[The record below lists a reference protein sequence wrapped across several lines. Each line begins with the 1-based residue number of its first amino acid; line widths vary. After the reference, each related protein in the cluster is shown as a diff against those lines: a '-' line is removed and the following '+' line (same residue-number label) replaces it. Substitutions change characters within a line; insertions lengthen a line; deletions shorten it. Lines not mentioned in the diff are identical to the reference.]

1 MSNDLERVRTYIVDV
16 HKFISDW
23 VSGKESDPAKWPEF
37 KKNMSPN
44 FMVVMPA
51 GKGFGLDNF
60 TSYMTSIHGKN
71 PKFKIQIRNVTLRHK
86 VGDVFVVMYEE
97 WEKDAMDSTPANNG
111 RQTSMVLRDRGGTNF
126 EILHLQ
132 ETWLPAEQVAAD
144 PFDF

>member
-1 MSNDLERVRTYIVDV
+1 MSNDQDRVRTFIVDI
-16 HKFISDW
+16 HKFITDW
-23 VSGKESDPAKWPEF
+23 VSGKETDASKWPEF
-37 KKNMSPN
+37 LKNFSPN

-51 GKGFGLDNF
+51 GRGFGVDTF

-97 WEKDAMDSTPANNG
+97 WEKDAMDSEPANNG
-111 RQTSMVLRDRGGTNF
+111 RQSSMVLRDLGGTKF
-126 EILHLQ
+126 EVLHLQ
-132 ETWLPAEQVAAD
+132 ETWLPAEKMAAD